1 MIVKHKLNL
10 TGSILYVLA
19 IDNPMFNELP
29 QL

>member
-10 TGSILYVLA
+10 TGSILHVLA